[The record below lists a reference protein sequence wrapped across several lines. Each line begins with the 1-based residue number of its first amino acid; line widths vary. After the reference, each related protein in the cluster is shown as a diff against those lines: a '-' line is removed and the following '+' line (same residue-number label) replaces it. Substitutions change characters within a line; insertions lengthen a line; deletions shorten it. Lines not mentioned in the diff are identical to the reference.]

1 MVTRLY
7 FTRRTFQEVIKQLT
21 KGHKK
26 GTKDLLYVQG
36 QKIKYW
42 LGLSIQNF
50 TNNLVMVLN
59 LQWTCGAET
68 GDGCLAR

>member
-1 MVTRLY
+1 MLTRLSP
-7 FTRRTFQEVIKQLT
+7 TQSTFQEVVKPLT

-26 GTKDLLYVQG
+26 GTNALLWVLRE
-36 QKIKYW
+36 KIKYW
-42 LGLSIQNF
+42 LDLSIQNF
-50 TNNLVMVLN
+50 TYNLVMVLN